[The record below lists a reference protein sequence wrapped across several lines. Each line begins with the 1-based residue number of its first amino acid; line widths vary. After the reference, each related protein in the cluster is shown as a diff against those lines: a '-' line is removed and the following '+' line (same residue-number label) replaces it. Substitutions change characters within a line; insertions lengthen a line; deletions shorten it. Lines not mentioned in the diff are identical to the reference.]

1 MASIKLNKVQQ
12 SAVEAINGPVLIF
25 AGAGSGKTR
34 VLTHKISY
42 LIDSGNYKPENI
54 LAVTFTNKAAKEMK
68 IRVQKLLKMKKLEM
82 DISTFHSICA
92 RLLRSEIHHLG
103 YSNTFAI
110 YDVEDQTA
118 LIKIVLNNLTIS
130 KDTLTPKAAR
140 SQISYF
146 KNKMITPV
154 TVQQKARTK
163 LDGMIGDVYQ
173 AYQTA
178 LKENNAADF
187 DDLLILP
194 LELFKHHPEI
204 LKKYQKKWK
213 YILVDEY
220 QDTNQPQF
228 LFVSKLA
235 EAHHQICVVGDDD
248 QSIYSWRGADIKNIL
263 DFKKKFSGCS
273 TFTLEKNYRS
283 TQQILSAA
291 TAVVKKNKDRK
302 PKTMESA
309 NGAGDKI
316 GLFETVD
323 EMEEADAIV
332 SALEKEINLN
342 KRTFQDFAVL
352 YRTNA
357 QSRALEDSFRRQ
369 GIPYTIVGGIRF
381 YERAEVK
388 NILAYLKFIVN
399 MKDTVSLRRIINF
412 PPRGIGLKTV
422 DKCVTYAEKVKKELF
437 EILPEGT
444 KVGVRGKQCQS
455 LTKFH
460 DTIQKYNDLLK
471 KVKAG
476 ELARSLVDEMKVLS
490 YYKNLNTPE
499 DNERYNNV
507 LELLNSI
514 DAFLKRKPE
523 GNIREFIEE
532 VALLTDIDNWN
543 DETNSVTL
551 MTLHSAKGLEFP
563 VIFITGLE
571 DGLLPFYNA
580 FNDQKEMEEER
591 RLFYVG
597 LTRAIEKVYLLYAR
611 NRRKM
616 GLDYAVG
623 LASRFLKEIPVKYL
637 ENISFNSA
645 LMRKVTTSNRG
656 KETKVKVTRSI
667 TLFDDFMVGDYVK
680 HAIFGIGKI
689 MALSGSGENQRV
701 GVVFKDGL
709 KKKLIVKYANL
720 KKVDTPAV
728 T

>member
-1 MASIKLNKVQQ
+1 
-12 SAVEAINGPVLIF
+12 
-25 AGAGSGKTR
+25 
-34 VLTHKISY
+34 
-42 LIDSGNYKPENI
+42 
-54 LAVTFTNKAAKEMK
+54 
-68 IRVQKLLKMKKLEM
+68 
-82 DISTFHSICA
+82 
-92 RLLRSEIHHLG
+92 
-103 YSNTFAI
+103 
-110 YDVEDQTA
+110 
-118 LIKIVLNNLTIS
+118 
-130 KDTLTPKAAR
+130 
-140 SQISYF
+140 
-146 KNKMITPV
+146 MITPD

-163 LDGMIGDVYQ
+163 LDRMIGKVYQ

-220 QDTNQPQF
+220 QDTNRPQF
-228 LFVSKLA
+228 LFVSQLA

-263 DFKKKFSGCS
+263 GFKKKFSGCS

-291 TAVVKKNKDRK
+291 TAVVEKNKDRK

-316 GLFETVD
+316 GLFETMD

-388 NILAYLKFIVN
+388 NLLAYLKFIVN

-422 DKCVTYAEKVKKELF
+422 DKCVAYAEKVKKELF

-444 KVGVRGKQCQS
+444 EVGVRGKQCES

-471 KVKAG
+471 KVNAG
-476 ELARSLVDEMKVLS
+476 ELARSLVDEMNVLN

-514 DAFLKRKPE
+514 DAFLERKPE
-523 GNIREFIEE
+523 GDIREFIEE

-656 KETKVKVTRSI
+656 KKTKVKVTRSI

>member
-1 MASIKLNKVQQ
+1 V
-12 SAVEAINGPVLIF
+12 VE
-25 AGAGSGKTR
+25 
-34 VLTHKISY
+34 
-42 LIDSGNYKPENI
+42 
-54 LAVTFTNKAAKEMK
+54 
-68 IRVQKLLKMKKLEM
+68 
-82 DISTFHSICA
+82 
-92 RLLRSEIHHLG
+92 
-103 YSNTFAI
+103 
-110 YDVEDQTA
+110 
-118 LIKIVLNNLTIS
+118 
-130 KDTLTPKAAR
+130 
-140 SQISYF
+140 
-146 KNKMITPV
+146 
-154 TVQQKARTK
+154 
-163 LDGMIGDVYQ
+163 
-173 AYQTA
+173 
-178 LKENNAADF
+178 
-187 DDLLILP
+187 
-194 LELFKHHPEI
+194 
-204 LKKYQKKWK
+204 
-213 YILVDEY
+213 
-220 QDTNQPQF
+220 
-228 LFVSKLA
+228 
-235 EAHHQICVVGDDD
+235 
-248 QSIYSWRGADIKNIL
+248 
-263 DFKKKFSGCS
+263 
-273 TFTLEKNYRS
+273 
-283 TQQILSAA
+283 
-291 TAVVKKNKDRK
+291 KNKDRK

-316 GLFETVD
+316 GVFETVD

-388 NILAYLKFIVN
+388 NLLAYLKFIVN

-471 KVKAG
+471 KVNAG
-476 ELARSLVDEMKVLS
+476 ELARSLVDEMKVLN

-514 DAFLKRKPE
+514 DAFLERKPE
-523 GNIREFIEE
+523 GDIREFIEE

-645 LMRKVTTSNRG
+645 LMRKVTISNQG

>member
-1 MASIKLNKVQQ
+1 MTSIKLNKVQQ
-12 SAVEAINGPVLIF
+12 SAVEAIHGPVLIF

-42 LIDSGNYKPENI
+42 LIETGNYKPENI

-68 IRVQKLLKMKKLEM
+68 TRVQKLLKKKNLEL

-110 YDVEDQTA
+110 YDVEDQIA
-118 LIKIVLNNLTIS
+118 LMKIVLNTLNIS
-130 KDTLTPKAAR
+130 KEMLMPNKAR

-146 KNKMITPV
+146 KNKMMIPDD
-154 TVQQKARTK
+154 VQKKARTK
-163 LDGMIGDVYQ
+163 MEHMVGEVYQ
-173 AYQTA
+173 AYQEA
-178 LKENNAADF
+178 LKENNAVDF

-194 LELFKHHPEI
+194 LKIFKHNPEI
-204 LKKYQKKWK
+204 LKKYQNKWK

-220 QDTNQPQF
+220 QDTNRPQF
-228 LFVSKLA
+228 LFVSQLA
-235 EAHHQICVVGDDD
+235 KNHHQICVVGDDD

-263 DFKKKFSGCS
+263 GFKKEFSGCS

-291 TAVVKKNKDRK
+291 TAVVEKNIDRK
-302 PKTMESA
+302 PKTMVSA
-309 NGAGDKI
+309 NCAGDKI
-316 GLFETVD
+316 AVFETVD

-342 KRTFQDFAVL
+342 KRTFRDFAVL

-388 NILAYLKFIVN
+388 NLLAYLKFIVN

-422 DKCVTYAEKVKKELF
+422 DKCVAYAEKVKKGLF
-437 EILPEGT
+437 EILPEGIE
-444 KVGVRGKQCQS
+444 VGVRGKQCES
-455 LTKFH
+455 LIKFH
-460 DTIQKYNDLLK
+460 GIIQKYNDLLK
-471 KVKAG
+471 KVDAG
-476 ELARSLVDEMKVLS
+476 ELARSLVDETKILK

-499 DNERYNNV
+499 DNERYNNI

-514 DAFLKRKPE
+514 DAFLERNPKN
-523 GNIREFIEE
+523 GIREFIEE
-532 VALLTDIDNWN
+532 VSLLTDIDNWN
-543 DETNSVTL
+543 DETNCVTL

-580 FNDQKEMEEER
+580 FNDRKEMEEER

-597 LTRAIEKVYLLYAR
+597 LTRAIEKVYLLYSR
-611 NRRKM
+611 HRRKM
-616 GLDYAVG
+616 GLDYTIG
-623 LASRFLKEIPVKYL
+623 LASRFLQEIPVENL

-645 LMRKVTTSNRG
+645 LMRKVTTSKRG
-656 KETKVKVTRSI
+656 KRTKVKVTRSI

-720 KKVDTPAV
+720 KKVDTPAI